1 MWMMTEVGG
10 TVLHGK
16 RGRSSKEA
24 FPEEV
29 APQEVEYEMTRSMS
43 KGWRGIEA
51 EGTMHMGHRKG
62 VGKLWAHGLG
72 RPGCWWKQSR

>member
-1 MWMMTEVGG
+1 MQMG
-10 TVLHGK
+10 TCQRNKETTHWATAV
-16 RGRSSKEA
+16 REA

-43 KGWRGIEA
+43 EGWRGIES
-51 EGTMHMGHRKG
+51 EGTMHMGRRKG